1 MKDADT
7 LTLKAFLAA
16 LYQQRAPLS
25 EATNRQLRTIAP
37 SWETCILDLHDLA
50 VNTPALA
57 EPYKDARRWLNSS
70 AAERGMGLKFLPADE
85 TGDDKNRETPNITRD
100 ARSAL
105 EKTEQVFAAIEAKL
119 EQTSQVLSAP
129 NPVQAAKQTFKP

>member
-16 LYQQRAPLS
+16 LYQQSAPLS
-25 EATNRQLRTIAP
+25 EATNRQLRDIAH
-37 SWETCILDLHDLA
+37 SWETRILDLHDLA

-57 EPYKDARRWLNSS
+57 APYKDARRWLTST
-70 AAERGMGLKFLPADE
+70 AAERGMGIKFLPADE
-85 TGDDKNRETPNITRD
+85 TDDDDNYETPNIFRD
-100 ARSAL
+100 TRSAV

-119 EQTSQVLSAP
+119 EQTPQVLSAS